1 MKINTRIFAKKATAL
16 AVAASVLTTTTTVN
30 AGFLEDF
37 YTSAGASVNVTPA
50 QAYQSQTMGIIT
62 GGGMVWRTPQ
72 RNFTPLYFTP
82 PSLKAGCGGI
92 DVFLGSFGLA
102 NRAQFVAFLRNI
114 GQNASGL
121 AFKVAL
127 QAMAP
132 ELESKIQEVATY
144 INDWNKQF
152 GNSCQAAKALMDAG
166 PSQWIKETVQNA
178 KLSMMSSG
186 AASDYAEASDE
197 VDTNGSNA
205 IANASPIVNSAGKT
219 ITAPELNILW
229 SAFNTGN
236 MGLDDSEKELMM
248 ALVGTT
254 ILRKVGNGADATLH
268 PESFPE
274 RISIRELVGDPLDT
288 STTIPTYSCGGDS
301 DKCMSLTPSTRS
313 EKPFARLV
321 YEKAKAL
328 QDAIINRT
336 PPNTADLKLLTVTTS
351 IPIYKIIQ
359 VSAMPSRAYLG
370 NDLLEQYAMAVAW
383 EIASRYV
390 EDLSRNIGK
399 MLLTARD
406 QDNSKAK
413 VEALEGIRLRLVD
426 VRREMKAERDEIY
439 QQITKNGA
447 MIAQIEHI
455 ERSLYGNL
463 SSQLASNLRFG
474 R

>member
-1 MKINTRIFAKKATAL
+1 MKLNARVFARKSVAV
-16 AVAASVLTTTTTVN
+16 AVAASMLVGTSVN

-37 YTSAGASVNVTPA
+37 YTSAGAAVNVTPA
-50 QAYQSQTMGIIT
+50 QAYQTQTMGVVT
-62 GGGMVWRTPQ
+62 GGSMVWRTPN
-72 RNFTPLYFTP
+72 RNFQPFYFTP
-82 PSLKAGCGGI
+82 PSLRAGCGGI
-92 DVFLGSFGLA
+92 DVFFGAYGLV
-102 NRAQFVAFLRNI
+102 NRDKFVQFLRQI
-114 GQNASGL
+114 GQSASGL

-132 ELESKIQEVATY
+132 ELESKIQDVANY
-144 INDWNKQF
+144 INDWNKHF

-166 PSQWIKETVQNA
+166 PSQWIKETVQKA
-178 KLSMMSSG
+178 KLSLMASG
-186 AASDYAEASDE
+186 ASSDYSEASNA
-197 VDTNGSNA
+197 VDTDGRAA
-205 IANASPIVNSAGKT
+205 IANAPAEVNSAGKT

-229 SAFNTGN
+229 AAFNAGN

-254 ILRKVGNGADATLH
+254 ILRKVRSGPDTTLQ
-268 PESFPE
+268 PESYPE
-274 RISIRELVGDPLDT
+274 RISLRELVGDPLN
-288 STTIPTYSCGGDS
+288 SSASIPTYSCNGDR
-301 DKCMSLTPSTRS
+301 DKCMSLTPSNRP

-321 YEKAKAL
+321 YEKAKNL
-328 QDAIINRT
+328 YDAIIT
-336 PPNTADLKLLTVTTS
+336 KQPPNQSDLKLLTMTTS

-359 VSAMPSRAYLG
+359 VSAMPSRSYLG
-370 NDLLEQYAMAVAW
+370 ADLLEQYSMAVAW

-390 EDLSRNIGK
+390 EDLSRNVGK
-399 MLLTARD
+399 MLTTARD

-413 VEALEGIRLRLVD
+413 VEALERIRERLIE

-455 ERSLYGNL
+455 ERSMYSNL
-463 SSQLASNLRFG
+463 STQLAANLRFG